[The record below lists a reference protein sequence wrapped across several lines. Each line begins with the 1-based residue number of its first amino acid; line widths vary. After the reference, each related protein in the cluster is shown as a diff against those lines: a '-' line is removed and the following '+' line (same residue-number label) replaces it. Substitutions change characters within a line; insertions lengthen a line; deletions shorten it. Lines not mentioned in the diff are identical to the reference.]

1 MSWAEYSYSDCIALL
16 NAYKEW
22 LRRKNNREF
31 RNSER
36 VCEIFQYGHHYYY
49 YYCVQLEREW
59 CERNFIRKNVIREVR
74 HVDIFIIITISPSL
88 SLCISLSLLVSLPL
102 SLSLSLSLP
111 PPSLSPPL
119 SLSLP
124 FVLLSLLEPLSSSR
138 LVS

>member
-36 VCEIFQYGHHYYY
+36 VCEIFQYGHHYYYY

-102 SLSLSLSLP
+102 SLSLSPSPPPLSLP
-111 PPSLSPPL
+111 PSL
-119 SLSLP
+119 SLSLLFFYLYSNP
-124 FVLLSLLEPLSSSR
+124 FLPQG
-138 LVS
+138 